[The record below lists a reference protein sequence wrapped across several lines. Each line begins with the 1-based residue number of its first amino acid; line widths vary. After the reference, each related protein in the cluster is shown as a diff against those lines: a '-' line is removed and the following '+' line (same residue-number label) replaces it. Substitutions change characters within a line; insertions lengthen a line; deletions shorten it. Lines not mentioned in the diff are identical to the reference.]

1 MARAE
6 SAVHAMHGLTRV
18 MRALLISESK
28 NPKMEGPLND
38 EVSFLKRG
46 LGAC

>member
-28 NPKMEGPLND
+28 HPKMEGPLMK
-38 EVSFLKRG
+38 VSFLKRG